1 MRTKLNTKN
10 KWNKILRDEIA
21 NKKLQKA
28 LKSTLITFKLLRAK
42 IKINTKLRTQ
52 LNLEWQHESQGIK
65 KREWGGSPPP
75 SNHHGYQ
82 HTHYLINFPSLDV
95 MGDTVIGCFW
105 TSDVVARAARKAR
118 ITSTCLHMKNMP
130 MFLK

>member
-52 LNLEWQHESQGIK
+52 LNLEWQHESQGIR
-65 KREWGGSPPP
+65 KREWGGKS
-75 SNHHGYQ
+75 
-82 HTHYLINFPSLDV
+82 T
-95 MGDTVIGCFW
+95 TV
-105 TSDVVARAARKAR
+105 
-118 ITSTCLHMKNMP
+118 
-130 MFLK
+130 